1 MTEFFDKECMM
12 IVIMNSDWGKSI
24 ADGTQFYRCLF
35 KIDKKDQIT
44 VNDVNVMFASF
55 RNWRNKID
63 AMRAE
68 CNKQTRDEVEALAYA
83 EKTEADIIQHMHV
96 IVTEKTCAGNDLIN
110 GFINMAKEIKNKN
123 AEAII
128 SNNSDMQ

>member
-1 MTEFFDKECMM
+1 MSEFFDKECLM
-12 IVIMNSDWGKSI
+12 IVIMNTEWGKTI

-55 RNWRNKID
+55 RNWKLKLD
-63 AMRAE
+63 AMRVD
-68 CNKQTRDEVEALAYA
+68 CNKQTRDEIDALAYA

-96 IVTEKTCAGNDLIN
+96 IVTEKTCVGNDLVN
-110 GFINMAKEIKNKN
+110 SFINQAKEIKK
-123 AEAII
+123 AKEDK
-128 SNNSDMQ
+128 STPPQMQ